1 MDKYYN
7 SNKFKQTLRTYED
20 SIKGNKGQFLDSEEL
35 ADIAEYYHL
44 LGRDDEAMQT
54 VDYAISMFPG
64 AISPLTF
71 KARMVLI
78 TEDNPELAEELAE
91 EIEDKTDIDYH
102 ILKAEILVAT
112 NEPEEANEYLIS
124 HFDADQDQET
134 MEDYILSCTEMFLDY
149 DETKFAELWLQKSE
163 LTNDED
169 YKEFKARILKN
180 KGQFKESERIFNEL
194 LDDDPYSASYWD
206 QLSQTQ
212 FLQDDIQNS
221 ITSSEYALAI
231 DPNDYTAI
239 FNKANGLVRL
249 GNYKEAINYYERYKE
264 LCPKQ
269 YKSSM
274 SVTISHLYLG
284 LKDPVNAKKW
294 FDIAMK
300 ETNNRDETC
309 AFFGMALFEND
320 YIEKAYEMLTKHLPM
335 VDKDWSLGY
344 AYLARCCYELG
355 KPEQEYQRYLKIA
368 LERSVDDCREAL
380 ADIYPPDMAPEDYP
394 KLPPLPY
401 SRNEEQKKI

>member
-1 MDKYYN
+1 MP
-7 SNKFKQTLRTYED
+7 TRT
-20 SIKGNKGQFLDSEEL
+20 
-35 ADIAEYYHL
+35 
-44 LGRDDEAMQT
+44 
-54 VDYAISMFPG
+54 
-64 AISPLTF
+64 
-71 KARMVLI
+71 
-78 TEDNPELAEELAE
+78 
-91 EIEDKTDIDYH
+91 
-102 ILKAEILVAT
+102 
-112 NEPEEANEYLIS
+112 
-124 HFDADQDQET
+124 
-134 MEDYILSCTEMFLDY
+134 ILSCTEMFLDY

-294 FDIAMK
+294 
-300 ETNNRDETC
+300 
-309 AFFGMALFEND
+309 
-320 YIEKAYEMLTKHLPM
+320 
-335 VDKDWSLGY
+335 
-344 AYLARCCYELG
+344 
-355 KPEQEYQRYLKIA
+355 
-368 LERSVDDCREAL
+368 
-380 ADIYPPDMAPEDYP
+380 
-394 KLPPLPY
+394 
-401 SRNEEQKKI
+401 